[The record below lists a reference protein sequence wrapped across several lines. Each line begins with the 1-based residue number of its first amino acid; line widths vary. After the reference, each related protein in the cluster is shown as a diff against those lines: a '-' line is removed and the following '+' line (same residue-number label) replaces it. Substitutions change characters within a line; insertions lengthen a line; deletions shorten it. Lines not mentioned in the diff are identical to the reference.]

1 MDNLRS
7 YFSQADI
14 DQASPE
20 QLYRMRVALAA
31 RDPAAASAFAPIEH
45 QGAMRSGVGI
55 GGVPAAIGLGALT
68 AGYTPAKFAA
78 QNPQLMMAM
87 PGGQAMTQFA
97 QWLLSKADEQGGNA
111 GAQSP
116 ASFEELARGFRG
128 IGQGLRDYF
137 TGNKPQDNAGVER
150 QIQQLQNPEQVI
162 SPAGQETIR
171 RLNLQPGP
179 EFNPATWETA
189 PDIMRRKMGY

>member
-1 MDNLRS
+1 
-7 YFSQADI
+7 
-14 DQASPE
+14 
-20 QLYRMRVALAA
+20 MRVALAA
-31 RDPAAASAFAPIEH
+31 RDPAAGAAFAPYEH
-45 QGAMRSGVGI
+45 QGAMRSAVGM

-78 QNPQLMMAM
+78 QNPQLMLAM
-87 PGGQAMTQFA
+87 PGGQAMTRLA
-97 QWLLSKADEQGGNA
+97 QWLLSKSDDQSGEA

-116 ASFEELARGFRG
+116 ATFEELARGFKG

-137 TGNKPQDNAGVER
+137 TGSAVPDNQGVER

-162 SPAGQETIR
+162 TPAGQETIR

-179 EFNPATWETA
+179 EFNPSTWETA